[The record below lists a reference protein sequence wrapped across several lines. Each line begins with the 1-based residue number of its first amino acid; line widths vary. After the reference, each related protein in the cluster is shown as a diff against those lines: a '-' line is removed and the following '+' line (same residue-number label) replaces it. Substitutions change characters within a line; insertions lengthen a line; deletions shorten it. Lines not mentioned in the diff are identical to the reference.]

1 MLSTALAVV
10 KALQV
15 PPKPLTVNGVTYDG
29 SEAVDVTVGEVP
41 IVASVEEMT
50 DRAKAYALEET
61 GTLWRYRLDGQYED
75 VLKTAEKQA
84 DDGYPYNVAP
94 DGTLLREG
102 GVGWRN
108 HARVNSAG
116 EESDDGSLVD
126 LTGFIPVCLGQT
138 VYLKGFTLSLYE
150 AGYQSNNLMAYGA
163 DKSFIAAAIYTPTQW
178 CPTPD
183 ENGVYAFTLSESMG
197 TVSIAGA
204 AYIRVQAR
212 AIREGAVVSLD
223 RYPEGEELGY
233 RWVDTGIPAGDSD
246 QAALQR
252 LESRTAA
259 LETES
264 VRSKARLNTLER
276 AEDTALPLWWREY
289 LPARIRAIRSHQDEG
304 GRDAFSFAIISDI
317 HESANLGRRTG
328 AVARAVMDAC
338 GMTYAVELGD
348 AATRSSVSTRAEME
362 ASLEEAAAILAPI
375 GEGLLR
381 TQGNHDGAWGN
392 EGGAYVHTYSDRE
405 LYNRIFRHV
414 APRHE
419 PAFDEGGV
427 GYFVDDPRAR
437 ARFVV
442 LNTHHTG
449 EGHSYFTNHRLGQ
462 SQFDLLVKALTTMP
476 GEDWCALLFSHVPP
490 VWGADFDEDG
500 VEEVHMEDTFPEQ
513 ILLRNLIRAFQE
525 RHPAF
530 SGSYAAGDAWDAVRL
545 TQIDFSAAKG
555 AVVACFGGHLHGDAV
570 YGVEQGYP
578 VPVIAV
584 RCDAAAEKY
593 ASQKAEIREAGT
605 CTEHSFD
612 AVTVV
617 RSTSGFTV
625 YLDKIGAGSDR
636 VVRVAV

>member
-29 SEAVDVTVGEVP
+29 SEAVDVTVGAVP
-41 IVASVEEMT
+41 VVASVEEMT
-50 DRAKAYALEET
+50 DQAKAYALEET
-61 GTLWRYRLDGQYED
+61 GTLWRYRLDGEYVD
-75 VLKTAEKQA
+75 VLATAEKEV
-84 DDGYPYNVAP
+84 DDGTPYNVAP
-94 DGTLLREG
+94 DGTLLHSG
-102 GVGWRN
+102 GIGWRQG
-108 HARVNSAG
+108 ARINATGTEVVENAR
-116 EESDDGSLVD
+116 VD
-126 LTGFIPVCLGQT
+126 LTGYIPVAQGQT
-138 VYLKGFTLSLYE
+138 VYLKGITLALAES
-150 AGYQSNNLMAYGA
+150 GYYSNNLVAFDGN
-163 DKSFIAAAIYTPTQW
+163 KRFIGSAIFTPTQW
-178 CPTPD
+178 YPAPD
-183 ENGVYAFTLSESMG
+183 ENGVYGFTLEEYLG
-197 TVSIAGA
+197 TVSINGV
-204 AYIRVQAR
+204 AYIRIQAR
-212 AIREGAVVSLD
+212 RISDEAVISPD
-223 RYPEGEELGY
+223 HYPAGERMGY
-233 RWVDTGIPAGDSD
+233 RWVDTGIPAGNSD
-246 QAALQR
+246 QAALQA

-264 VRSKARLNTLER
+264 VQSKTRITALER
-276 AEDTALPLWWREY
+276 AEEELLPVWWRDY
-289 LPARIRAIRSHQDEG
+289 LPARLKAIRAHQDEG
-304 GRDAFSFAIISDI
+304 GRDAFSFAVMSDI
-317 HESANLGRRTG
+317 HESGNLGRRTG
-328 AVARAVMDAC
+328 AVARAVMDGC
-338 GMTYAVELGD
+338 GMTFAVELGD
-348 AATRSSVSTRAEME
+348 AATRASVSTRAEME
-362 ASLEEAAAILAPI
+362 ASMREAAAILAPI

-419 PAFDEGGV
+419 PVFDEDGV
-427 GYFVDDPRAR
+427 GYYVDDPRAR

-449 EGHSYFTNHRLGQ
+449 EGHSYFSHYRLGQ

-500 VEEVHMEDTFPEQ
+500 VEELPMEDTFPEQ

-593 ASQKAEIREAGT
+593 ASQMAEPREAGT

-617 RSTSGFTV
+617 RSASGFTV
-625 YLDKIGAGSDR
+625 YLDKIGAGADR
-636 VVRVAV
+636 VVRVTV